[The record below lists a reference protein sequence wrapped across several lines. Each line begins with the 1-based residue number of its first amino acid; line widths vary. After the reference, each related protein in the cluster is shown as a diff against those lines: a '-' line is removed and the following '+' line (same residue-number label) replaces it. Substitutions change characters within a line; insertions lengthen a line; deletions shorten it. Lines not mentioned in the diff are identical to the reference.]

1 MTIYLLPGLG
11 ADERLFQFLDPGD
24 HEVIPIHWITPNA
37 DDSIENYAAKI
48 ALQISAKNDNVL
60 IGQSFG
66 GIMAVEI
73 GKIMPFKK
81 IIIISSMIACDELP
95 RRYRIA
101 RQLKLH
107 KILTAGL
114 LKRSHTFINWIMGA
128 SDPLRKKLLADMLRD
143 SDEKFMMWAL
153 ERILNWQNRTVPP
166 NIVCIHGDNDKV
178 LPLRRA
184 EYVIKGG
191 GHLIVADRAGEVS
204 AAIKEILG

>member
-11 ADERLFQFLDPGD
+11 ADERLFQYLDPGD

-37 DDSIENYAAKI
+37 DESIENYAAKI
-48 ALQISAKNDNVL
+48 ALQIAGKNDNVL

-73 GKIMPFKK
+73 GQIMPFKK
-81 IIIISSMIACDELP
+81 IIIISSIIACDELP

-101 RQLKLH
+101 GKLRVH
-107 KILTAGL
+107 KIFTPGL
-114 LKRSHTFINWIMGA
+114 LKKSHNLINWIMGA
-128 SDPLRKKLLADMLRD
+128 TDPQRRKLLSDMLRD
-143 SDEKFMMWAL
+143 SDEKFMIWAV
-153 ERILNWQNRTVPP
+153 EKILSWENRTIPP

-184 EYVIKGG
+184 EYVIKDG
-191 GHLIVADRAGEVS
+191 GHLIVSDRAGEVS
-204 AAIKEILG
+204 AAIKEILA

>member
-37 DDSIENYAAKI
+37 DESIENYAAKI

-101 RQLKLH
+101 GQLKLH
-107 KILTAGL
+107 KILTPGL

-128 SDPLRKKLLADMLRD
+128 TDQLRKKLLADMLRD

-153 ERILNWQNRTVPP
+153 EKILTWQNRTVPL
-166 NIVCIHGDNDKV
+166 NTICIHGDNDKV

-204 AAIKEILG
+204 AAIKEILA